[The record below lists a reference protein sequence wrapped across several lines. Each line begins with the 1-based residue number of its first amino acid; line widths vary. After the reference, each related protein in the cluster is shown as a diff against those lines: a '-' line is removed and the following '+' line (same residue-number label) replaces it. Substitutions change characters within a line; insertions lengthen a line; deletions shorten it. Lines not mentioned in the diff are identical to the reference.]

1 MYPVEPDQGAS
12 GLPVGAAPPPPPMR
26 RIGQR
31 PPHGASLHG
40 RLLLM
45 LLLVGTLSAGD
56 ASLLNASYDV
66 TREFYQQFNPL
77 FSAHWK
83 ADTGQTVTINQ
94 SHGGSS
100 AQARAVIDGLQADVV
115 SFNQALDI
123 DLIADKAQLIPHD
136 WPQRLPEHSVPFTST
151 ILFLVRKGNPKGI
164 SDWGDLIKADT
175 GVIIPNPKTSGN
187 GRYSYLAAWAAARA
201 KGDDAAARA
210 YVTALFSHVLVLDAG
225 GRGATTTF
233 ATRGIGDV
241 LLTFENEI
249 HLIQQEFPAEGFT
262 AVVPSL
268 SILAENPVAVVETV
282 AAKHGTTELAHAYLA
297 YIFSDAGQELAAA
310 HWFRPRVAAVLS
322 RHAERFPALTLVTID
337 QGFGGW
343 AKAQLHFAPGGTYD
357 QLGTS
362 P

>member
-1 MYPVEPDQGAS
+1 MLPAELDLNAAVLSGTTVSSLPIAS
-12 GLPVGAAPPPPPMR
+12 CKLMQRRGAAF
-26 RIGQR
+26 I
-31 PPHGASLHG
+31 
-40 RLLLM
+40 RLLLS
-45 LLLVGTLSAGD
+45 LLLVAGVLAAGD
-56 ASLLNASYDV
+56 GSLLNASYDV
-66 TREFYQQFNPL
+66 TREFYQQYNPL
-77 FSAHWK
+77 FIAHWK
-83 ADTGQTVTINQ
+83 AETGQTVTINQ

-136 WPQRLPEHSVPFTST
+136 WPQRLPGHSVPFTST
-151 ILFLVRKGNPKGI
+151 ILFLVRRGNPRGI
-164 SDWGDLIKADT
+164 ADWADLLRTDV

-201 KGDDAAARA
+201 KGDEESARA
-210 YVTALFSHVLVLDAG
+210 YIKALFAHVLVLDAG

-262 AVVPSL
+262 AVVPTL
-268 SILAENPVAVVETV
+268 SIVAESPVAVVETV
-282 AAKHGTTELAHAYLA
+282 AARHGTTDLAHAYLA
-297 YIFSDAGQELAAA
+297 YLFSDAGQELAAA
-310 HWFRPRVAAVLS
+310 HWLRPSSSALLA
-322 RHAERFPALTLVTID
+322 RHADRFPALPLVTIA
-337 QGFGGW
+337 QAFGGW
-343 AKAQLHFAPGGTYD
+343 ANAQRHFAPGGTFD
-357 QLGTS
+357 QLVAS

>member
-1 MYPVEPDQGAS
+1 MRPNGMIHRRGIAFS
-12 GLPVGAAPPPPPMR
+12 GR
-26 RIGQR
+26 
-31 PPHGASLHG
+31 S
-40 RLLLM
+40 LLL
-45 LLLVGTLSAGD
+45 LLLAKVLCAGEV
-56 ASLLNASYDV
+56 SLLNASYDV
-66 TREFYQQFNPL
+66 TREFYQQYNRL
-77 FSAHWK
+77 FIAHWK
-83 ADTGQTVTINQ
+83 METGEMVSINQ

-115 SFNQALDI
+115 SFNQSLDI

-151 ILFLVRKGNPKGI
+151 ILFLVRRGNPKGI
-164 SDWGDLIKADT
+164 VDWADLIKPDI

-201 KGDDAAARA
+201 HGDDASARW
-210 YVTALFSHVLVLDAG
+210 YVKSLFAHVLVLDAG

-268 SILAENPVAVVETV
+268 SILAESPVAVVETV
-282 AAKHGTTELAHAYLA
+282 AAKHGTADLAHAYLA
-297 YIFSDAGQELAAA
+297 YLFSVAGQELAAA
-310 HWFRPRVAAVLS
+310 HWFRPSNSAILG
-322 RHAERFPALTLVTID
+322 HHIDRFPALPLVTIG
-337 QGFGGW
+337 QAFGGW
-343 AKAQLHFAPGGTYD
+343 AAAQQHFAPGGLFD
-357 QLGTS
+357 QLVAS

>member
-1 MYPVEPDQGAS
+1 MIPAEPDQSETGLS
-12 GLPVGAAPPPPPMR
+12 GTKVQPPPISCIGMMQR
-26 RIGQR
+26 RA
-31 PPHGASLHG
+31 ASLSG
-40 RLLLM
+40 RPLLL
-45 LLLVGTLSAGD
+45 LLAAGVLAAGD
-56 ASLLNASYDV
+56 ARLLNASYDV
-66 TREFYQQFNPL
+66 TREFYQQYNPL
-77 FSAHWK
+77 FIAHWK
-83 ADTGQTVTINQ
+83 AETGQTVTINQ

-151 ILFLVRKGNPKGI
+151 ILFLVRRGNPKGI
-164 SDWGDLIKADT
+164 ADWADLIKPDI

-201 KGDDAAARA
+201 NGDDASARA
-210 YVTALFSHVLVLDAG
+210 YVKALFAHVLVLDAG

-282 AAKHGTTELAHAYLA
+282 AAKHGITDLAHAYLA
-297 YIFSDAGQELAAA
+297 YLFSDAGQELAAA
-310 HWFRPRVAAVLS
+310 HWFRPCNRTLLS
-322 RHAERFPALTLVTID
+322 RHADRFPALPLVTID
-337 QGFGGW
+337 QAFGGW
-343 AKAQLHFAPGGTYD
+343 AQAQRHFAPGGTFD
-357 QLGTS
+357 ELVAS